1 MQSVIDIH
9 KQDRD
14 VMKKASTN
22 ITFRNKMRPVCEE
35 DDCYLDKERPF
46 KRARRQAEKY
56 ETLLLQVTV
65 LYSKENSFVWC
76 KGYG

>member
-35 DDCYLDKERPF
+35 DDCYLDKDRPF
-46 KRARRQAEKY
+46 KRVRRQGDKY
-56 ETLLLQVTV
+56 EKLLLQVTI
-65 LYSKENSFVWC
+65 LHSKENYIVW
-76 KGYG
+76 